1 VGYYLLSGEDSLAK
15 DQKIEEIKS
24 KILPSN
30 EAIKFDFEILY
41 GTKLHSDILKKS
53 LVALP
58 AIASQR
64 VLVIHAIQKFSPHNK
79 ELILSCVEKKESHLV
94 LILDDDTID
103 AKNSF
108 IKKLTPFVKTLR
120 FSKGKK
126 QNVFDLTR
134 AMSNGNGA
142 QALKILHE
150 LMEDGNHPLQLMGGV
165 IWYWGKE
172 KSKLSSERFKKGLQ
186 RLQEADLNIKRS
198 RLKPDEAMEVL
209 VVRLMEV

>member
-1 VGYYLLSGEDSLAK
+1 MEYYLLSGEDRLAK

-24 KILPSN
+24 RAFPLG
-30 EAIKFDFEILY
+30 EAVKFDFEILY
-41 GTKLHSDILKKS
+41 AVKLNSDILKKS

-64 VLVIHAIQKFSPHNK
+64 VLVIHTIQKLSPHNK
-79 ELILSCVEKKESHLV
+79 ELILNFFKKKESHLI
-94 LILDDDTID
+94 LILDDDTTD

-108 IKKLTPFVKTLR
+108 IKKLTPFVNTLC

-126 QNVFDLTR
+126 FNVFDLTR
-134 AMSNGNGA
+134 AMSNRNGV

-150 LMEDGNHPLQLMGGV
+150 LMDEGNHPLQLMGGL

-172 KSKLSSERFKKGLQ
+172 KVRLSSERFKKGLQ

-198 RLKPDEAMEVL
+198 RLKPSEAIEVL